1 MEYIVSNRSAF
12 ADQTPTISDE
22 SSNTRMVQIQLIP
35 PHSPHMTTAH
45 EHPITSQ
52 FNIFI
57 AHAAITGYHK
67 LLSTIIF
74 PVIWTHPQLPQ
85 PILRNAYV
93 FNPVSNPTTP
103 QAHILC
109 QLTLWSINPLFEM
122 NANDSILTRD
132 CFSDCISAI
141 PSSEA
146 HATFWIRYT
155 VHPGFLYHHTWA
167 PFRRVPLLSFV
178 AFSPCHRVSLLPTL
192 TSRPII
198 S

>member
-45 EHPITSQ
+45 EDPITSQ

-67 LLSTIIF
+67 LLSTILF

-85 PILRNAYV
+85 PILRNTYV
-93 FNPVSNPTTP
+93 FNPVSTTTTP
-103 QAHILC
+103 QAYILC
-109 QLTLWSINPLFEM
+109 QIDSVLYQPSLRNERQRFNIDPRLFQR
-122 NANDSILTRD
+122 L
-132 CFSDCISAI
+132 
-141 PSSEA
+141 
-146 HATFWIRYT
+146 HIRYSIKRCSRN
-155 VHPGFLYHHTWA
+155 FLNTIHCSSWFPIPPYKD
-167 PFRRVPLLSFV
+167 PFPQ
-178 AFSPCHRVSLLPTL
+178 SPIVLFL
-192 TSRPII
+192 
-198 S
+198 